1 MRTGSVSG
9 MSARQHSFLEKKT
22 WTNQALQ
29 DQEEA
34 LAPVRAEVLK
44 RAGSS
49 HEASTGVKSTAGLE
63 QRNLRKR
70 FLVFLRTLVIA
81 GQQTPFSFSKNI
93 TSERPHAHLLAVIRW

>member
-1 MRTGSVSG
+1 MSVACRHASTVLG
-9 MSARQHSFLEKKT
+9 EKP

-63 QRNLRKR
+63 QRNLRNVSG
-70 FLVFLRTLVIA
+70 FSADA
-81 GQQTPFSFSKNI
+81 GHCRPAKSFSHSPRI
-93 TSERPHAHLLAVIRW
+93 SPAGDHMPTHFQ